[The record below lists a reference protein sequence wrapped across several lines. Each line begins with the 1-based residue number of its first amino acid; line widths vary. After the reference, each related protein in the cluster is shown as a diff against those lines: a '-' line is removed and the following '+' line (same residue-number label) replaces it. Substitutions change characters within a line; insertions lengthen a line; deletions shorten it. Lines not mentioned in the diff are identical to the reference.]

1 MHSIIQLSDHF
12 TIRKMLKFTLPT
24 IGMMIF
30 TSIYSVIDGFFISNF
45 AGKTEFAAINMIF
58 PPIMIISSA
67 GFMLGTGGT
76 VLVAKT
82 LGEGDSERAN
92 RIFSLLVY
100 FSLAAGAV
108 LSIVGFILLPCAARL
123 IGTDE
128 HLLPYCLLYGRIVL
142 LSMPFFLLQYEFQSY
157 CITAEKPRLGFAIT
171 LAAGITNIV
180 LDALLVGVLRLGL
193 AGAAAATSLSVTVG
207 GLIPLLYFSRRNS
220 SRLKLGRTRLEWKY
234 IANASFNGSSEL
246 MSNIS
251 SAFIGMLYN
260 YQLLKY
266 IGEDGVAAYG
276 VIMYINFIF
285 IAIFIGFAMGMSPVV
300 GFHYGA
306 ENSAEL
312 KSILKKSLIVITA
325 ISILM
330 TCLSYAFAQTL
341 AAIFTGYDE
350 NLYRLTYHAVRICS
364 LSFLLVGYNI
374 FGSSFF
380 TGLNNGL
387 VSAAISFLKTLVF
400 QTVAVVVLPFVFGFE
415 GIWFSVVA
423 VEIAAIIVT
432 EFFFITNRK
441 RYNYF

>member
-1 MHSIIQLSDHF
+1 
-12 TIRKMLKFTLPT
+12 
-24 IGMMIF
+24 
-30 TSIYSVIDGFFISNF
+30 
-45 AGKTEFAAINMIF
+45 
-58 PPIMIISSA
+58 
-67 GFMLGTGGT
+67 MLGTGGT

-82 LGEGDSERAN
+82 LGEGDRERAN

-100 FSLAAGAV
+100 FSLAAGIV
-108 LSIVGFILLPCAARL
+108 LSIIGFITLPAVARL
-123 IGTDE
+123 IGSDE

-171 LAAGITNIV
+171 LAAGVTNII

-193 AGAAAATSLSVTVG
+193 TGAAAATAFSVTVG
-207 GLIPLLYFSRRNS
+207 GLIPLIYFSRKNS
-220 SRLKLGRTRLEWKY
+220 SLLKLGRTELKWKY
-234 IANASFNGSSEL
+234 IARASFNGSSEL

-285 IAIFIGFAMGMSPVV
+285 VAIFIGFAMGMSPVV

-306 ENSAEL
+306 ENSDEL
-312 KSILKKSLIVITA
+312 KSILRKSLIVITVL
-325 ISILM
+325 SILM
-330 TCLSYAFAQTL
+330 TGLALLFAETM
-341 AAIFTGYDE
+341 AYIFTGYDE
-350 NLYRLTYHAVRICS
+350 NLYILTLHAVRICS
-364 LSFLLVGYNI
+364 LSFLLVGFNI

-400 QTVAVVVLPFVFGFE
+400 QTAAVIVLPLIFGFE

-432 EFFFITNRK
+432 EFFFVTNRR